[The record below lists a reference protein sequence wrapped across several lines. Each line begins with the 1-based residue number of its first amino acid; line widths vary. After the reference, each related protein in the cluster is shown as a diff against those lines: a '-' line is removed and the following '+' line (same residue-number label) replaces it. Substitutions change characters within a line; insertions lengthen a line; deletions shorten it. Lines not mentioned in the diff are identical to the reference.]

1 MIQMPEEIVEISV
14 LNWREEILESEK
26 LVLVE
31 FWSPQCPHCRMI
43 EPVYN
48 ELARE
53 YADKLKFTKLN
64 IAESQSNQELAIKYG
79 VMGTPTFK
87 FFCGGRPVQDVVGAL
102 PKDHLSQAIEFAIKK
117 HRECAER
124 STPLKLPYIS

>member
-1 MIQMPEEIVEISV
+1 MVKEIVEINVS
-14 LNWREEILESEK
+14 NWRQEILESEK

-31 FWSPQCPHCRMI
+31 FWSPQCPHCRLI

-48 ELARE
+48 ELAKE
-53 YADKLKFTKLN
+53 YAGKLKSAKLN
-64 IAESQSNQELAIKYG
+64 VIESQSNQELAVKYG

-102 PKDHLSQAIEFAIKK
+102 PRDHLKQAIDFAIKK
-117 HRECAER
+117 HRECAEK
-124 STPLKLPYIS
+124 STPLKLPYIR

>member
-1 MIQMPEEIVEISV
+1 MSEDIVEANAT
-14 LNWREEILESEK
+14 NWKEKILDSKK

-31 FWSPQCPHCRMI
+31 FWSPQCSHCRMI

-48 ELARE
+48 ELSKE
-53 YADKLKFTKLN
+53 YADKLKFVKLN
-64 IAESQSNQELAIKYG
+64 VIESQQNQELAVKYG

-102 PKDHLSQAIEFAIKK
+102 SKDYLQQAIEFAIKK
-117 HRECAER
+117 HRECEEK
-124 STPLKLPYIS
+124 STPLSLPYIS

>member
-1 MIQMPEEIVEISV
+1 MPEEIVEISV

-43 EPVYN
+43 QPVYN

-53 YADKLKFTKLN
+53 YTDKLKFTKLN
-64 IAESQSNQELAIKYG
+64 ITESQSIQELAIKYG

>member
-1 MIQMPEEIVEISV
+1 MSEEIVEINV
-14 LNWREEILESEK
+14 LNWREEILEPER

-53 YADKLKFTKLN
+53 YANKLKFTKLN
-64 IAESQSNQELAIKYG
+64 IAESQSNQELAVKYG

-102 PKDHLSQAIEFAIKK
+102 PKDYLKQAIEYAIMK
-117 HRECAER
+117 HRECAEK
-124 STPLKLPYIS
+124 STPLRLPYIR

>member
-1 MIQMPEEIVEISV
+1 MPEEIVEISV

-43 EPVYN
+43 QPVYN

-53 YADKLKFTKLN
+53 YTDKLKFTKLN

-102 PKDHLSQAIEFAIKK
+102 PKDHLIQTIEFAIKK

>member
-1 MIQMPEEIVEISV
+1 MAEGIVEMNVS
-14 LNWREEILESEK
+14 NWREEILESEK

-43 EPVYN
+43 APVYD
-48 ELARE
+48 ELATE
-53 YADKLKFTKLN
+53 YADQLKFTKLN
-64 IAESQSNQELAIKYG
+64 ISESQSNQELAIKYG
-79 VMGTPTFK
+79 VMGPPTFK
-87 FFCGGRPVQDVVGAL
+87 FFCGGRSVQDVVGAL

-117 HRECAER
+117 HRECAEK

>member
-1 MIQMPEEIVEISV
+1 MSEEIVEV
-14 LNWREEILESEK
+14 NALNWREEILESEK

-53 YADKLKFTKLN
+53 YADKLKSARLN
-64 IAESQSNQELAIKYG
+64 IAESQSNQELAMKYG

-87 FFCGGRPVQDVVGAL
+87 FFCGRRPVQDVVGAL
-102 PKDHLSQAIEFAIKK
+102 PKDHLKQAIEFAIKK
-117 HRECAER
+117 HRECAEK

>member
-1 MIQMPEEIVEISV
+1 MMQMSEEIVEINV
-14 LNWREEILESEK
+14 LNWREEILEPER

-53 YADKLKFTKLN
+53 YA
-64 IAESQSNQELAIKYG
+64 
-79 VMGTPTFK
+79 
-87 FFCGGRPVQDVVGAL
+87 
-102 PKDHLSQAIEFAIKK
+102 
-117 HRECAER
+117 
-124 STPLKLPYIS
+124 

>member
-1 MIQMPEEIVEISV
+1 MEANAQ
-14 LNWREEILESEK
+14 NWKEKILESKK

-43 EPVYN
+43 APVYN
-48 ELARE
+48 ELSEE
-53 YADKLKFTKLN
+53 YGDKLKFAKLN
-64 IAESQSNQELAIKYG
+64 VIESQENQELAVRYG

-102 PKDHLSQAIEFAIKK
+102 PKDHLQQAIEFAIKK
-117 HRECAER
+117 HKDCAEK
-124 STPLKLPYIS
+124 STPLALPYISLLTND